1 MIKEYQVNLTKE
13 QEQFIEWVVNGED
26 FPLFSWFSDTAAGI
40 DGGKKIN
47 PIFAHTLRTR
57 GSDHTKDVWGTPN
70 SDYVERFEGIFKDF
84 CKENNIKWDRILRSA
99 VNFTTHQPKD
109 SECFIHRDHEF
120 PHRNF
125 LMYLNEWT
133 SGETQFFDDER
144 RLIKIVHPQKYKAVV
159 SDSELHTQ
167 GYCDPHQ
174 RRVVLVVTFN

>member
-26 FPLFSWFSDTAAGI
+26 FPLFSFIIKDKEQKLVSPAFS
-40 DGGKKIN
+40 
-47 PIFAHTLRTR
+47 HVLRHR
-57 GSDHTKDVWGTPN
+57 PENNMKEDEWGTPN
-70 SDYVERFEGIFKDF
+70 SVYMEKFEGIFKYF